1 MAISEAKSKLSSVIF
16 VTWNPRIPEQRVS
29 FSLRGRI
36 LYTVRYFVP
45 GGKNKPFWTFALTVV
60 EVALKENNIKS
71 LRINQRS
78 GGGAAIQKFRKDP
91 DILVLLLDG

>member
-1 MAISEAKSKLSSVIF
+1 MRCSIS
-16 VTWNPRIPEQRVS
+16 
-29 FSLRGRI
+29 
-36 LYTVRYFVP
+36 
-45 GGKNKPFWTFALTVV
+45 GGKNKPVPIIVSTVV

-91 DILVLLLDG
+91 DILVLLLDGYVHSLSLFLSDVHAPIIASERIQD